1 MKRNKF
7 KKMKLEIQTLEPVSH
22 PDNCVLLLSEVKMEN
37 PEPMELSIGQ
47 AMQKKSWM
55 PDGTILVGLEAK
67 GIRTEDEKMRDLG
80 TSKQAEI
87 LDYNFFRSRLPKT
100 VVTEVKAELLDFR
113 LRKTI
118 PFSVK
123 KLEFAFGNG
132 KKVDY
137 TDKVSVLSLNQ
148 LAS

>member
-1 MKRNKF
+1 
-7 KKMKLEIQTLEPVSH
+7 
-22 PDNCVLLLSEVKMEN
+22 
-37 PEPMELSIGQ
+37 
-47 AMQKKSWM
+47 M

-67 GIRTEDEKMRDLG
+67 GIRTEDEKLRNLG

-100 VVTEVKAELLDFR
+100 VITEVKAELLDFR

-137 TDKVSVLSLNQ
+137 TDKVSVLSLDQ

>member
-1 MKRNKF
+1 MKRDKF
-7 KKMKLEIQTLEPVSH
+7 KKMKLDIQTLEPVSH

-67 GIRTEDEKMRDLG
+67 GIRTEDEKLRNLG

-87 LDYNFFRSRLPKT
+87 LDYNFFSFQVAKNSDYGSESRTIRLPLK
-100 VVTEVKAELLDFR
+100 KDYPL
-113 LRKTI
+113 
-118 PFSVK
+118 FS
-123 KLEFAFGNG
+123 
-132 KKVDY
+132 
-137 TDKVSVLSLNQ
+137 
-148 LAS
+148 